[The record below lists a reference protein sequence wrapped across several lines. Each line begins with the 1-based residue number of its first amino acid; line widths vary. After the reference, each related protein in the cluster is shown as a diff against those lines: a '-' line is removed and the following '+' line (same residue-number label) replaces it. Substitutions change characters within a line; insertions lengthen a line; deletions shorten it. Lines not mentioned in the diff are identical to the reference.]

1 MSDSSILQISE
12 QAKPFE
18 IFKNTATPGDE
29 IKHIF
34 KYRSSAARL
43 IRYNEGLEEQKFTDT
58 LKDKSQNTFAKV
70 GKAQRDTFIETGLA
84 TIIERYSVFGPF
96 HQYPKAFIVGP
107 SQFNRT
113 LIGIKEGPQ
122 TGKPLVRDVDRIIW
136 VSSIKPNAYYVGCM
150 DLFHEDYVPGSVRYR
165 LRVYTVSLKNVQFDV
180 PDTKDIASQILSI
193 LFSDGDS
200 YSLKSIPNDA
210 YSARVNFITSEIE
223 MEITSIA
230 QQMAMN
236 RFHPREPMEQS
247 TNETREAMLFSILI
261 GHMGFVQPTIDIE
274 QRLHPVPLG
283 LINSEKLERV
293 LNEIVLKKGTT
304 TTKNLSAPIP
314 RSQYSGTSSEDEM
327 PFNGSFL
334 SNGWN
339 MVDVSD
345 DDLFD
350 SI

>member
-1 MSDSSILQISE
+1 MSDSNILQISE

-29 IKHIF
+29 IKHTF
-34 KYRSSAARL
+34 NYRSSAARL
-43 IRYNEGLEEQKFTDT
+43 NRYRDGFEEQKFIAT
-58 LKDKSQNTFAKV
+58 LKDESHNTFAKV
-70 GKAQRDTFIETGLA
+70 GKLQRDIFIETGLA

-107 SQFNRT
+107 SQFDQT
-113 LIGIKEGPQ
+113 LIDITGGPR

-136 VSSIKPNAYYVGCM
+136 VSSIKSNAYYVGCM

-165 LRVYTVSLKNVQFDV
+165 LRVYTVSQQDVSFDV
-180 PDTKDIASQILSI
+180 PDTKTIASQILSK
-193 LFSDGDS
+193 LFNDGDS
-200 YSLKSIPNDA
+200 YSLKSIPGDPPSRKIA
-210 YSARVNFITSEIE
+210 FTTDEIE
-223 MEITSIA
+223 MEITSIV
-230 QQMAMN
+230 QQMTMN
-236 RFHPREPMEQS
+236 RFHPPEPMEES
-247 TNETREAMLFSILI
+247 APKTRMAMLFSILI

-293 LNEIVLKKGTT
+293 LNEIVLKKGA
-304 TTKNLSAPIP
+304 TKKLSAPIIH
-314 RSQYSGTSSEDEM
+314 SQYSGTSSEDEM